1 MAISPI
7 HPSETRRNRRKPCQ
21 AAGIF
26 PIKPIGKL
34 GRSCL
39 PVPVLTGSTYRKPN
53 KSNPSDF
60 VHSGKSR
67 IPVLK
72 TQHTMHGSR
81 IEALKKKEKEL
92 TIELIKTRTEL
103 ERVEG
108 LQKKL
113 LVLKPTPIRRPKRRS
128 KSLALGASFMD
139 SPFTDSES
147 PKIEKMSPLILSMT
161 QSKNP
166 RSLYETYRHTC
177 KFLQTPRQS
186 TFKLR
191 SRASTPNNDTDIS
204 GRIQCQLE
212 NLFV

>member
-1 MAISPI
+1 LTTKSWSSLKVEQEKKASGVAPI
-7 HPSETRRNRRKPCQ
+7 HPSETSRNRRKPCQ

-39 PVPVLTGSTYRKPN
+39 PVPVRTGSIYTKPN

-72 TQHTMHGSR
+72 TQHTMHGPR

-92 TIELIKTRTEL
+92 SIELIKTRTEL

-108 LQKKL
+108 LRKKL

-128 KSLALGASFMD
+128 KSLALSASFMD
-139 SPFTDSES
+139 SPE
-147 PKIEKMSPLILSMT
+147 IEKMSPLILSMT

-166 RSLYETYRHTC
+166 RSLY
-177 KFLQTPRQS
+177 
-186 TFKLR
+186 
-191 SRASTPNNDTDIS
+191 
-204 GRIQCQLE
+204 
-212 NLFV
+212 

>member
-1 MAISPI
+1 M
-7 HPSETRRNRRKPCQ
+7 
-21 AAGIF
+21 
-26 PIKPIGKL
+26 
-34 GRSCL
+34 
-39 PVPVLTGSTYRKPN
+39 
-53 KSNPSDF
+53 
-60 VHSGKSR
+60 
-67 IPVLK
+67 LK
-72 TQHTMHGSR
+72 TQHTMHGPR

-166 RSLYETYRHTC
+166 RNLYETYRPTC

-191 SRASTPNNDTDIS
+191 SRASTPNNDTEIS